1 MISRTLL
8 GADVMVVSRY
18 HGPAAPGKA
27 PGEAG
32 TAPEDGPIA
41 VLCCPALR
49 FHARP
54 RGFRI
59 VIWDV
64 LIVGA
69 GPAGLSAALF
79 TRMRR
84 MSTLL
89 LDTAVAGGQLASLYP
104 KKPVHDY
111 PSYTYV
117 MGEDLGKNFVDQA
130 NHMGA
135 EIHEREH
142 VTMIKRDEEQ
152 NLIRVTSTKAEYEA
166 RSVIV
171 ATGGGAFEPRKINKP
186 GEVELKGKGLFYGMP
201 DVEASKG
208 KRILVIGGGDSALE
222 SALSVKDVA
231 DVTLIHMLDKWQGM
245 DTYVEEIKESR
256 IRPMLETETMEI
268 RGDGKV
274 QSVLVK
280 NKKTEETQELPI
292 DLVSI
297 NIGFLMDTKII
308 RSWGLDLEGNQIKV
322 DSIMNTNIKGV
333 LSCGDIATYPGKYKL
348 LITACSEGAAAANT
362 AYIYVKAPKKFTV
375 GELYAAP
382 KDSGDTQ
389 PKASETPA

>member
-1 MISRTLL
+1 VVAVDAAEKCDRTFEVGIAELQ
-8 GADVMVVSRY
+8 GSS
-18 HGPAAPGKA
+18 GPA
-27 PGEAG
+27 
-32 TAPEDGPIA
+32 
-41 VLCCPALR
+41 VVCSRALR
-49 FHARP
+49 CLREIGAYEA
-54 RGFRI
+54 I
-59 VIWDV
+59 VIWDI
-64 LIVGA
+64 LIIGA

-142 VTMIKRDEEQ
+142 VTTIKRDEEQ

-166 RSVIV
+166 RSVLV

-186 GEVELKGKGLFYGMP
+186 GEVELRGKGLFYGMP

-208 KRILVIGGGDSALE
+208 KKILIIGGGDSALE

-231 DVTLIHMLDKWQGM
+231 DVTMIHMLDKWQGM
-245 DTYVEEIKESR
+245 DTYVEEIKESK
-256 IRPMLETETMEI
+256 IKTMLETETVEV

-274 QSVLVK
+274 ESVVVK
-280 NKKTEETQELPI
+280 NKKTEETQELPM

-297 NIGFLMDTKII
+297 NIGFLMDTKAI
-308 RSWGLDLEGNQIKV
+308 RSWGLELEGNMIKV
-322 DSIMNTNIKGV
+322 DNIMNTNIKGV
-333 LSCGDIATYPGKYKL
+333 FSAGDIATYPGKYKL

-362 AYIYVKAPKKFTV
+362 AYIYVKQPKKFTV

-382 KDSGDTQ
+382 KVEGDTQ
-389 PKASETPA
+389 PKTSESPA